1 MAALAGL
8 VAHGG
13 TVGLL
18 VELSAAIGILALGLA
33 AWLGTRK
40 ERH

>member
-1 MAALAGL
+1 

-13 TVGLL
+13 AVGLL

-33 AWLGTRK
+33 AWLRTRK